1 MSDTEVDA
9 MCEAVRETKEKVGIS
24 VCGSFGLLNEQQFR
38 RLKEA
43 GVTRVHNNLEIPNR
57 NYNKTDMA
65 LLKELG
71 YEVRFAMSKNLF
83 ITGTGTDVGKTYV
96 TGLIVKKLREG
107 GASSAYYKAAMS
119 GNERRPDGTLIP
131 GDALQVKTMSGVEQ
145 PLEEMCPYI
154 YETAVS
160 PHLAAKIEGN
170 PIEME
175 CVLKNFDR
183 VCGTYD
189 YVTVEGSGGIFCPL
203 RFDEQKI
210 QLEDFIKA
218 RSLSCLMIADAGLGT
233 INAVVLTAEYMKARK
248 IPVKGIIF
256 NHYEPGNPL
265 HEDNRL
271 MCEAMTGLNVVAC
284 VKDGDMDLDIP
295 FELMEGFY
303 EENGGNRK

>member
-218 RSLSCLMIADAGLGT
+218 RSLACLMIADAGLGT
-233 INAVVLTAEYMKARK
+233 INAVVLTAEYVKARK